1 MYDLNDQDSQFRVL
15 KEDILINIIFNN
27 LKPEKQKTIVNASIK
42 EFVKSGFDKAS
53 TNEIVKQ
60 AHISKGSLFN
70 YFNSKKELYC
80 YLISYSTQILENMY
94 EEIDLSETDLF
105 NRIEN
110 IGLQKLYVQQKY
122 PEIFDFLKSTI
133 EEESPEVKATIEQH
147 VARIY
152 EDGRQKIYIGID
164 YSKFRD
170 DIDINKAIEIL
181 NWTMYGFGEKGLQQ
195 INSFE
200 SLSNFGEQ
208 YLKEWNVY
216 AQILKHSFYK
226 KNEI

>member
-1 MYDLNDQDSQFRVL
+1 ML
-15 KEDILINIIFNN
+15 KEGAFINSIFNK
-27 LKPEKQKTIVNASIK
+27 LKKDKQKMIVNASIK
-42 EFVKSGFDKAS
+42 EFIKSGFDKAS

-110 IGLQKLYVQQKY
+110 IGLQKLYVQQNH

-133 EEESPEVKATIEQH
+133 EEESLEIKSIIEQH
-147 VARIY
+147 VSRIY
-152 EDGRQKIYIGID
+152 EDGRQKIYANID

-170 DIDINKAIEIL
+170 DIDIDKAIEIL
-181 NWTMYGFGEKGLQQ
+181 NWTMYGFGQKGLQQ

-200 SLSNFGEQ
+200 NLSNFGER
-208 YLKEWNVY
+208 YLKEWNIY

-226 KNEI
+226 EDEV

>member
-1 MYDLNDQDSQFRVL
+1 M
-15 KEDILINIIFNN
+15 IINS
-27 LKPEKQKTIVNASIK
+27 SIK
-42 EFVKSGFDKAS
+42 EFVKNGFDKAS
-53 TNEIVKQ
+53 TNEIVKK
-60 AHISKGSLFN
+60 ANISKGSLFN
-70 YFNSKKELYC
+70 YFNSKKDLYI
-80 YLISYSTQILENMY
+80 YLINYSTQILENMY
-94 EEIDLSETDLF
+94 REIDLSEKDLF

-152 EDGRQKIYIGID
+152 EDGRQKIYANID

-170 DIDINKAIEIL
+170 DIDIDKAIEIL
-181 NWTMYGFGEKGLQQ
+181 NWTMYGFGQKGLQQ

-200 SLSNFGEQ
+200 NLSNFGER
-208 YLKEWNVY
+208 YLKEWNIY

-226 KNEI
+226 EDEV

>member
-1 MYDLNDQDSQFRVL
+1 MYTLSDQCSHSIK
-15 KEDILINIIFNN
+15 KECIFINTIFNN
-27 LKPEKQKTIVNASIK
+27 LNTVKQKTILNAAIK

-53 TNEIVKQ
+53 TNEIVKN
-60 AHISKGSLFN
+60 ANISKGSLFN
-70 YFNSKKELYC
+70 YFNNKKDLYS
-80 YLISYSTQILENMY
+80 YLINYSAEILEDMY

-105 NRIEN
+105 HRIEN
-110 IGLQKLYVQQKY
+110 IGLQKLYVQKNH
-122 PEIFDFLKSTI
+122 PEIFNFLKSTI
-133 EEESPEVKATIEQH
+133 EEESPEVKATIEQQ

-152 EDGRQKIYIGID
+152 EDGRQKIYTGID

-170 DIDINKAIEIL
+170 DIDIDKAIEIL

-200 SLSNFGEQ
+200 NLSNFGER
-208 YLKEWNVY
+208 YLKEWNIY

-226 KNEI
+226 EDEV